1 MSDKRMA
8 VRGVLLDIEGTTSS
22 VRFVYDEMFPFAR
35 RETPAYLAKHWASP
49 ALRDALGKMAVD
61 AGHADWNAWIA
72 ASGADSTAAQQK
84 LVVDEV
90 GSLMDRDAKATG
102 LKALQGLV
110 WEAGFKSGALRSHLY
125 DDVVPAI
132 KLWQAMDL
140 DVRIYSS
147 GSVHAQKLF
156 FAHSLAGN
164 LLSYFGGHYDTGIG
178 GKRESDSYRRIAVE
192 FDLPPEEI
200 VFLSDIVA
208 ELDAARSAGMQTC
221 LSLRPENAPV
231 ADAHGHV
238 AVKSFEELEL
248 LLAGR

>member
-1 MSDKRMA
+1 MSDKRIA

-35 RETPAYLAKHWASP
+35 RETSAYLAKHWGLP
-49 ALRDALGKMAVD
+49 VLRDTFEKMAVD
-61 AGHADWNAWIA
+61 AGQANWAAWT
-72 ASGADSTAAQQK
+72 ASAGANDTTSQQK

-90 GSLMDRDAKATG
+90 HRLMDRDAKTTG

-110 WEAGFKSGALRSHLY
+110 WEAGFQTGALRSHMY

-147 GSVHAQKLF
+147 GSIHAQKLF
-156 FAHSLAGN
+156 FANTQAGSL
-164 LLSYFGGHYDTGIG
+164 LEYFGGHYDTTVG
-178 GKRESDSYRRIAVE
+178 GKRESESYRRIATE
-192 FDLPPEEI
+192 FDLPTSEI

-208 ELDAARSAGMQTC
+208 ELDAARTAGMHTC
-221 LSLRPENAPV
+221 LCLRPENAPV
-231 ADAHGHV
+231 ADRHGHV
-238 AVKSFEELEL
+238 AIQSFEELDL
-248 LLAGR
+248 VRPGR